1 MKTRTRWIL
10 LGAMLAAI
18 VLFALTRSLCIG
30 AWLKYRIV
38 LRHCP
43 DGALRQT
50 VGLRASGLRRGA
62 RGSVVVRVQARYTL
76 GAAEQT
82 ETADVTSFDATVALV
97 DAANK
102 ETPLAVKSWQEIGGA
117 RAATVEL
124 PGVPDGDYKLRAHV

>member
-10 LGAMLAAI
+10 LGAAVLA
-18 VLFALTRSLCIG
+18 FAVFEVARSVCIG

-50 VGLRASGLRRGA
+50 VGLRAAGLRRGGP
-62 RGSVVVRVQARYTL
+62 GSVVVSVQARYPL
-76 GAAEQT
+76 GDAERT

-97 DAANK
+97 DAAGK
-102 ETPLAVKSWQEIGGA
+102 ETPLAVKSWQEVDGA
-117 RAATVEL
+117 RAATVE
-124 PGVPDGDYKLRAHV
+124 